1 MLKVEGIDWTGV
13 GFNGNGF
20 PRGLRL
26 PRWLRVL
33 RVLRGVKDD
42 NVRKLIFVEFNVGL

>member
-13 GFNGNGF
+13 GFNSNGF
-20 PRGLRL
+20 PRCLRL
-26 PRWLRVL
+26 PRGL

>member
-13 GFNGNGF
+13 GFNGNGL
-20 PRGLRL
+20 PRCLRL
-26 PRWLRVL
+26 PHGLRVL
-33 RVLRGVKDD
+33 WNVKNN